1 MERGRGRA
9 EEGRASEEEG
19 RGKKEEGSGRRD
31 EGVRGLVGESWG
43 AYGPFKWSCGG
54 PACSWEGFWGALG
67 QGGWLYFTNEEDS
80 KEDGATRKPGCM
92 AGDGGR
98 DGVQQPKREIC
109 KKIVVLGALSPP
121 PKKKEKKKEK

>member
-1 MERGRGRA
+1 MFGV
-9 EEGRASEEEG
+9 SL
-19 RGKKEEGSGRRD
+19 GSLG
-31 EGVRGLVGESWG
+31 ELMGPLSGLAV
-43 AYGPFKWSCGG
+43 ALR
-54 PACSWEGFWGALG
+54 ALG
-67 QGGWLYFTNEEDS
+67 KAFGVLWGRGGWLYFTNEEDS